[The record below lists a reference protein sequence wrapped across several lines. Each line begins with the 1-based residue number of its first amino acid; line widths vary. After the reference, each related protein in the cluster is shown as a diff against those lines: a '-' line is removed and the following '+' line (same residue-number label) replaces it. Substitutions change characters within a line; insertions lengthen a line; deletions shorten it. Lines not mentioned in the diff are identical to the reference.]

1 MDSCLELMDELK
13 LPNRDKQK
21 NLYENSA
28 KLFKLSAKD
37 SPYEKGALLDRLR

>member
-1 MDSCLELMDELK
+1 MDSYLLFMDELK

-21 NLYENSA
+21 ILYENSA

-37 SPYEKGALLDRLR
+37 SPYEKGSLLNPLR